1 MKAYLLSSLFLF
13 TLLSVKAQ
21 NNNQVNN
28 LPAGKYET
36 IVKSNQNKWERGDI
50 ILMDDNK
57 YMVSTSNEV
66 GEYRFSITA
75 QRVFFTSG
83 PLKSL
88 FARTSQTNEAPA
100 IVLPVTENA
109 QYGLKLSSDVWGYYR
124 Q

>member
-13 TLLSVKAQ
+13 TILSVKAQ
-21 NNNQVNN
+21 NNQVNN

-88 FARTSQTNEAPA
+88 FARTSQTNEVPA

>member
-13 TLLSVKAQ
+13 TLLGAKAQ
-21 NNNQVNN
+21 NNQVNN

-36 IVKSNQNKWERGDI
+36 IVKSNQIKWERGDI

-57 YMVSTSNEV
+57 YTVSTSNEV